1 MSEAYKTGISPYL
14 TKRLRSL
21 AEVEADWR
29 RRGEERTETR
39 EPRGNSVVGSH
50 DRHTLH
56 TAPTARA
63 R

>member
-1 MSEAYKTGISPYL
+1 MSEADRTEISPYL

-21 AEVEADWR
+21 AEVEADR
-29 RRGEERTETR
+29 RRRMEERTETR
-39 EPRGNSVVGSH
+39 EPPGTSVDGR
-50 DRHTLH
+50 DGRHPLR